1 MFYVL
6 IFLSVC
12 LLILFSGTLDSL
24 FQCPAIS
31 ICSLLLP
38 KALSLSPGSHR
49 DAWLSLR
56 PPYSTKSS
64 LGEVTQ
70 ILRSESKVPICH
82 LSLLLLLP
90 RHSSLSHFQCPL
102 FRLTTSPC
110 AILSPAIVLHPELG
124 TWPSVPLSI
133 PLYIFTVQVG
143 GISYFPDSCLPS
155 SLEAHVHDHAV
166 GVDITRD
173 YSCCN

>member
-12 LLILFSGTLDSL
+12 LLIPFSGTLDSL

-82 LSLLLLLP
+82 LSALASSKTFFLKTLPMSPFQTYNISLCHPVPSHSPAPWAWHMAFCPSKHPSVHLHSPGQWHLLLPWLLPPLFSGSPCTWPRCGCWHHQGLLLL
-90 RHSSLSHFQCPL
+90 
-102 FRLTTSPC
+102 
-110 AILSPAIVLHPELG
+110 
-124 TWPSVPLSI
+124 
-133 PLYIFTVQVG
+133 
-143 GISYFPDSCLPS
+143 
-155 SLEAHVHDHAV
+155 
-166 GVDITRD
+166 
-173 YSCCN
+173 